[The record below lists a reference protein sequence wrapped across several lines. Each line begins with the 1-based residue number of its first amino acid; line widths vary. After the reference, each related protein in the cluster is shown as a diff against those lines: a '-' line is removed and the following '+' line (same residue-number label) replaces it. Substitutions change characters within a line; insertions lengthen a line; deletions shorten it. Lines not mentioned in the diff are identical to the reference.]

1 MMLHNHRFVHFLRPT
16 SRMEKKLLF
25 TSEELLLDERFLSWV
40 EGVGKDTDNQWVKTL
55 IAFSPEQED
64 EVADAVSL
72 YRALHLQI
80 ASSSEVSVQKQ
91 RLFDRLDRL
100 QGHGK
105 QRTFINS
112 QMAAS
117 LFFLVV
123 IFLALWNNATTD
135 QSAINTMTAS
145 ANSRRLSDGT
155 LVTLASNSTITLS
168 PEFEKAPLRE
178 VWVKGEVEFAVQ
190 KKKDKKPFVVH
201 MDPFDVEVTGT
212 VFQAINRPERAS
224 VLLREGSVQLI
235 FKDGQRLRMSP
246 GDFYAYNRPALA
258 PSEQPGLLREG
269 AALERKIVF
278 EDLTIA
284 EVATQI
290 EKRYPVKIIIASS
303 ELAGRRLTGIL
314 PNDNLE
320 VLINALQIATESIS
334 KQQGAT
340 IVFTPQ

>member
-40 EGVGKDTDNQWVKTL
+40 EGVDKNTDNQWVKTL

-72 YRALHLQI
+72 YRVLHIQR
-80 ASSSEVSVQKQ
+80 ATSSDVSVQKQ

-100 QGHGK
+100 QGQTK
-105 QRTFINS
+105 QRPFFNNMLAGALVLTGVVVLVLWFGSTTNQPTVNS
-112 QMAAS
+112 
-117 LFFLVV
+117 LT
-123 IFLALWNNATTD
+123 ATG
-135 QSAINTMTAS
+135 
-145 ANSRRLSDGT
+145 NSRELTDGT
-155 LVTLASNSTITLS
+155 LVTLSSNSTITLS
-168 PEFEKAPLRE
+168 PEFDKAPLRE

-212 VFQAINRPERAS
+212 VFQAINLPERAS
-224 VLLREGSVQLI
+224 VLLKEGSVQLI

-258 PSEQPGLLREG
+258 PSEQPGLLLEG
-269 AALERKIVF
+269 AVLERKIVF

-290 EKRYPVKIIIASS
+290 EKRYPVKILIASS